1 MPLHTDISTASSHN
15 DTQAQSE
22 IDDVQ
27 LKTTAKQA
35 SFRKKKLMPLHT
47 DPICFQMTTDLPCV
61 YLPESTQEVST
72 AGEDAQTQAIASAK
86 QASLR
91 KLRLTTLDTHS
102 IEINA
107 DPVDKT
113 GPLDSIVKEENQ
125 STEPMLKT
133 AQLDISS
140 DFQHEKKRVS
150 WLHANRYLFHNM
162 LLLCTNVLAGIFAYL
177 LHPFLGHVLGIQQ
190 YGQVAALIAL
200 TVVLTTPTQIIS
212 TVAAKYASSLSA
224 SGDHAQLNDFIR
236 RLTVI
241 FLVVGVVM
249 TVVFLA
255 GSGYVA
261 SFLNLNS
268 PQGVIIL
275 GFIFIIE
282 FVTPL
287 NLGTIQG
294 LESFGWFSTMTFL
307 SAFLRLTFS
316 IGFVLL
322 GMGVNGVIL
331 GIVVS
336 AVLAYLISF
345 LPLVKVI
352 RGPRAATGSLRGLWS
367 YSALALIAAGGI
379 VALSTIDTVLARHFL
394 NAHDAGLYA
403 ALATIGKIVL
413 FVTSSVSTVMFPKV
427 VALHKN
433 GRPHTREALQAIL
446 TVLLLSVVAEIPFVL
461 APGLITRLMF
471 GPAFAAFA
479 VELAPYGLAMLLLAI
494 GQVLMTYFLACG
506 NRSFVIMILSACIL
520 QTGLIFWHH
529 ADIAQLVSAVI
540 TTNAALVFALLS
552 IFGLRI
558 YVGRTHLAA

>member
-22 IDDVQ
+22 VDDAQ

-35 SFRKKKLMPLHT
+35 SFRKKSLIPLHT
-47 DPICFQMTTDLPCV
+47 DPIRFQMTTDLPCV

-72 AGEDAQTQAIASAK
+72 ADEEAQTQAIARAK

-91 KLRLTTLDTHS
+91 KLRLTTLDAHG

-107 DPVDKT
+107 NSFSKT
-113 GPLDSIVKEENQ
+113 GPLDSSIIKEEDQ
-125 STEPMLKT
+125 PTEPMLKT

-140 DFQHEKKRVS
+140 DVQVTQVTRGKKRVS

-307 SAFLRLTFS
+307 SAFLRLAFS

-345 LPLVKVI
+345 LPLLKVI

-461 APGLITRLMF
+461 APGLITRADVRAGVRGVRGRARALWV
-471 GPAFAAFA
+471 GDVVTCYRSGA
-479 VELAPYGLAMLLLAI
+479 YDLLP
-494 GQVLMTYFLACG
+494 GM
-506 NRSFVIMILSACIL
+506 R
-520 QTGLIFWHH
+520 
-529 ADIAQLVSAVI
+529 
-540 TTNAALVFALLS
+540 
-552 IFGLRI
+552 
-558 YVGRTHLAA
+558 